1 MFKHYNMNQVVLP
14 LNLEIKLKENDIA
27 FAINDLVESI
37 PEEAFED
44 FIRQTGRPAYH
55 PRMMLKVILC
65 GYTQSVFSGRKI
77 EALLQDSIRMMWL
90 AQGHEPSYRTINRF
104 RSNPLIENILR
115 ECFVQ
120 FRNQLVEKE
129 LIEEEAIFIDGT
141 KIEANANK
149 FTFVWRKSIERYS
162 DKLIEK
168 SNQLYDELLEKEI
181 IPAIEREKEEELSVK
196 EMEEVVEKLDEK
208 IEEYNKKIE
217 VSEVGSERKKLR
229 SERKLP
235 IQSRKQWMDYITRKQ
250 KYQNDMEIFG
260 DRNSYSKTDPDA
272 TFMRM
277 KDDYMKNG
285 QLKAGYNVQI
295 ATEGQYVLAY
305 DVFPNPTDTRTLIPF
320 LDTIEEN
327 FFELPEFIVADAGY
341 GSEQNYEDIIEN
353 RNRTPLITYNQY
365 RKEKK
370 KKHKDN
376 AFHVDNWEYNED
388 EDTFLCPNG
397 RKVRFSHHSKRTDRY
412 GFTREFKVYECED
425 CSDCPLRDL
434 CTKAKEGNNR
444 KVYINEKW
452 ESQKEYVRTKLS
464 DEKTGEIY
472 GKRKIDVEPAFGFLK
487 ANLGFTRFSVRGKQ
501 KVKNELAFAL
511 MAVNMR
517 KVTAIS
523 GKIVT
528 RNGKTPQKKVP
539 SKFFIAWNLFIYY
552 FWLVMSQPLFS
563 SNLNLIFVI
572 ERLSVQF
579 LLHLH
584 VPLHKTFG

>member
-1 MFKHYNMNQVVLP
+1 MFKHYTMNQVVLP
-14 LNLEIKLKENDIA
+14 LDLEIKLQENDIA
-27 FAINDLVESI
+27 FAIHDLVESI
-37 PEEAFED
+37 PDEVFQEFV
-44 FIRQTGRPAYH
+44 RQTGRPAYH

-77 EALLQDSIRMMWL
+77 EALLQDSVRMMWL
-90 AQGHEPSYRTINRF
+90 AQGYEPTYRTINRF
-104 RSNPLIENILR
+104 RYNPLIEDILR

-149 FTFVWRKSIERYS
+149 FTFVWRKSTEKYS
-162 DKLIEK
+162 DKLTEK
-168 SNQLYDELLEKEI
+168 SNQLYEELLEKEI
-181 IPAIEREKEEELSVK
+181 IPAIERENNEELSVQ
-196 EMEEVVEKLDEK
+196 EMEKVVEKLGEK
-208 IEEYNKKIE
+208 IEEYDERIDAC
-217 VSEVGSERKKLR
+217 EVGSERKKIR
-229 SERKLP
+229 SERKIP
-235 IQSRKQWMDYITRKQ
+235 KQARKQFSDFIVRKQ
-250 KYQNDMEIFG
+250 KYEEDMEVFG

-295 ATEGQYVLAY
+295 ATEGQYALAY

-320 LDTIEEN
+320 LDTIEEH
-327 FFELPEFIVADAGY
+327 FFELPDHIVADAGY

-353 RNRTPLITYNQY
+353 RNRIPLITYNQY

-370 KKHKDN
+370 KKHKEN
-376 AFHVDNWEYNED
+376 AFHVDNWEYDEEED
-388 EDTFLCPNG
+388 AYLCPNG

-412 GFTREFKVYECED
+412 GFKREFKVYECED
-425 CSDCPLRDL
+425 CSGCPLRNL

-444 KVYINEKW
+444 KVFINEKW

-472 GKRKIDVEPAFGFLK
+472 GKRKIDVEPVFGFLK

-501 KVKNELAFAL
+501 KVTNELGFAL
-511 MAVNMR
+511 MAVNLR
-517 KVTAIS
+517 KFTA
-523 GKIVT
+523 
-528 RNGKTPQKKVP
+528 NNPNLKTDNDKFDSKKDP
-539 SKFFIAWNLFIYY
+539 SKVLIAWILFNYC
-552 FWLVMSQPLFS
+552 FRLVMSQPLFY
-563 SNLNLIFVI
+563 NLLLLAPYNFNL
-572 ERLSVQF
+572 
-579 LLHLH
+579 
-584 VPLHKTFG
+584 

>member
-1 MFKHYNMNQVVLP
+1 MFKHYTMNQVVLP
-14 LNLEIKLKENDIA
+14 LDLEIKLQKNDIA

-37 PEEAFED
+37 PDEAFQD
-44 FIRQTGRPAYH
+44 FLRETGRPAYH
-55 PRMMLKVILC
+55 PRMMLKIVLC

-77 EALLQDSIRMMWL
+77 EGLLQDSVRMMWL
-90 AQGHEPSYRTINRF
+90 AQGYEPSYRTINRF
-104 RSNPLIENILR
+104 RSNPSIENILR

-149 FTFVWRKSIERYS
+149 FTFVWRKSVERFS
-162 DKLIEK
+162 DKLIQK

-181 IPAIEREKEEELSVK
+181 IPAIERENDEDLSVK

-208 IEEYNKKIE
+208 IGEYDKKIE
-217 VSEVGSERKKLR
+217 ACKVGNERKKIR
-229 SERKLP
+229 SERKFP
-235 IQSRKQWMDYITRKQ
+235 KQIRKQFADFITRKQ
-250 KYQNDMEIFG
+250 KYKKDMEIFG
-260 DRNSYSKTDPDA
+260 SRNSYSKTDSDA

-295 ATEGQYVLAY
+295 ATEGQYALAY
-305 DVFPNPTDTRTLIPF
+305 DIFPNPTDTRTLIPF
-320 LDTIEEN
+320 LDTIEEK

-353 RNRTPLITYNQY
+353 RKRTPLITYNQY

-388 EDTFLCPNG
+388 EDAYLCPYG
-397 RKVRFSHHSKRTDRY
+397 RKVPFSHYSKRTDRY
-412 GFTREFKVYECED
+412 GFTRKFKVYECEY
-425 CSDCPLRDL
+425 CSNCPLRDL
-434 CTKAKEGNNR
+434 CTKAKKGNNR
-444 KVYINEKW
+444 KVQINEKW
-452 ESQKEYVRTKLS
+452 ESLKEYVRVKLS

-472 GKRKIDVEPAFGFLK
+472 GKRKIDVEPVFGFLK

-501 KVKNELAFAL
+501 KVKNELGFAF
-511 MAVNMR
+511 MAVNLR
-517 KVTAIS
+517 KFTANNPIPIADD
-523 GKIVT
+523 K
-528 RNGKTPQKKVP
+528 NNLLKKVP
-539 SKFFIAWNLFIYY
+539 SKILLLGTFLR
-552 FWLVMSQPLFS
+552 LVMSQPLSSSINAPFS
-563 SNLNLIFVI
+563 EIRDSFN
-572 ERLSVQF
+572 
-579 LLHLH
+579 
-584 VPLHKTFG
+584 